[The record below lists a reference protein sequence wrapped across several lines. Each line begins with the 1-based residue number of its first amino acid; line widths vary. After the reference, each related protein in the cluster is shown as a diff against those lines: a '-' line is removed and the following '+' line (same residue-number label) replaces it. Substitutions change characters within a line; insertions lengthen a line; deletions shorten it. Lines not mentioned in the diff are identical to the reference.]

1 MKIVT
6 YGSAFVFVTAL
17 AFPLT
22 AEAFSRRPQSS
33 EIFQSQQAG
42 LGPTQKN
49 DGTPHGRAISV
60 PEPPSYLLF
69 AIAAVGVG
77 VVFLMRKRHNK
88 GMEK

>member
-6 YGSAFVFVTAL
+6 YCSVFVLVTAMV
-17 AFPLT
+17 FPLT

-33 EIFQSQQAG
+33 EIFQNQQVG
-42 LGPTQKN
+42 SGPTQKN

-69 AIAAVGVG
+69 AIAAMGVG
-77 VVFLMRKRHNK
+77 IVFLMKKRLNK
-88 GMEK
+88 GVKK